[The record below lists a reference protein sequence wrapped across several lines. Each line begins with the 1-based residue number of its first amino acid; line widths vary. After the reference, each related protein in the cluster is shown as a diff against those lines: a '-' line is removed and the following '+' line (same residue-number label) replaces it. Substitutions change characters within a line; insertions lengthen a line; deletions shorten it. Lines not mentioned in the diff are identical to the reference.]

1 VRRRFGWRGLAAALV
16 LVTIAAITAGGLAR
30 LRVETGISSFL
41 PSGDPAGRELDRLAR
56 SFGGDPVLVL
66 LESRTPRALL
76 GPERLPRLL
85 RLEGRLSGLPDVAV
99 VYGPAT
105 TLNQIAIQTQGL
117 LAEISG
123 RRDGLRAAAEASAL
137 RGGATAA
144 QASAAGERAVRKFEI
159 RYGSLLVRSLPVGLP
174 TLRNPRFAESVVFG
188 GQDGPRPQWRY
199 VVPAPDAVAILV
211 RPRQG
216 LDQAGTERLVRAVGT
231 AVAEADLGTRRVTV
245 TGAPAVAAALGG
257 QVRKEVPLIGAVALT
272 AVAVCLLAVGWTRR
286 RRRLVPLVAMLAATG
301 LTLALFGWRGQPLS
315 LGVVAFLPV
324 LLGVGTYYPIYLAQR
339 AHRRLV
345 LVMAGA
351 AAAGFGALA
360 LSPLPFVRDLGVA
373 LATGVVLAVAAG
385 LVLAPRLG
393 VEAPPRA
400 DEGPSPGRVPRGVAV
415 GAVAAL
421 VALAAVGWAQ
431 LPRLPLEAHPERLA
445 AGLSALADAR
455 HAEAVLGASGEVDI
469 VLRGG
474 DVLTPEALRWMRHAE
489 DAVVVRYGDRM
500 RPVLSAPDLLRFL
513 GDAPTGRQITA
524 AMRLLPSYLTGAVVR
539 DDGREALVSFGVR
552 LGDLAAQRDLLDG
565 VRTALPPPPPGYTVE
580 VTGLPVAAARGY
592 DLVSTGRYAG
602 NLAGV
607 AAAGLVLLVGL
618 RRRGDAVRAVA
629 AALVATGVG
638 LGALWLLSIP
648 LTPVTVALGSLTAA
662 VGCEFT
668 VLLAEARRR
677 GDAVLARSV
686 LLAAITA
693 AVGYGALALSDLAM
707 IRQFGLL
714 LAGSVGLSLLT
725 AACVTA
731 ALPDARTEEPSTT
744 EPLLEVKECV

>member
-1 VRRRFGWRGLAAALV
+1 VATALV
-16 LVTIAAITAGGLAR
+16 LLTVAAFTAGGLAR
-30 LRVETGISSFL
+30 LRIETGVSSFL
-41 PSGDPAGRELDRLAR
+41 PSGDPAARELDRLAR

-66 LESRTPRALL
+66 LESRAPRALL
-76 GPERLPRLL
+76 GPEQLLRLL
-85 RLEGRLSGLPDVAV
+85 QLEGRLSGLHDVAV

-123 RRDGLRAAAEASAL
+123 RRDGLRAAAEASAR

-144 QASAAGERAVRKFEI
+144 AASAVGERAIRRFEL

-188 GQDGPRPQWRY
+188 GQEGPRPQWRY
-199 VVPAPDAVAILV
+199 IVPAPDAVAILV

-216 LDQAGTERLVRAVGT
+216 LDQAGTERLVGAVRA
-231 AVAEADLGTRRVTV
+231 AVADSGLETRRVTV

-257 QVRKEVPLIGAVALT
+257 QVRTEVPLIGTVALA
-272 AVAVCLLAVGWTRR
+272 AVAVCLLAVGWTRP
-286 RRRLVPLVAMLAATG
+286 RRRLVPLLAMLVATG

-360 LSPLPFVRDLGVA
+360 LSPLPFVRELGIA
-373 LATGVVLAVAAG
+373 LATGVLLAVAVG

-393 VEAPPRA
+393 VEPPDPRTG
-400 DEGPSPGRVPRGVAV
+400 DGPPPGRVRRGVAV
-415 GAVAAL
+415 GVL
-421 VALAAVGWAQ
+421 VALVGLAAGGWAQ
-431 LPRLPLEAHPERLA
+431 LPHLPLEAHPDRLA
-445 AGLSALADAR
+445 AGLSALDEAR
-455 HAEAVLGASGEVDI
+455 HAERIVGASGEVDV

-474 DVLTPEALRWMRHAE
+474 DVLTPTALRWMRSAE
-489 DAVVVRYGDRM
+489 DTVVVRYGDRL
-500 RPVLSAPDLLRFL
+500 RPGLSAPDLLRFL

-539 DDGREALVSFGVR
+539 EDGREAIVSFGAR
-552 LGDLAAQRDLLDG
+552 LGDLATQRDLLDDL
-565 VRTALPPPPPGYTVE
+565 RTALPPAPPGYQVE

-618 RRRGDAVRAVA
+618 RRRRDAVRAVA
-629 AALVATGVG
+629 AALIATGVG
-638 LGALWLLSIP
+638 LCALWLLGIA

-686 LLAAITA
+686 QLAAITA
-693 AVGYGALALSDLAM
+693 AVGYAALALSELAM

-714 LAGSVGLSLLT
+714 LAGSVCLSLLT
-725 AACVTA
+725 AVCVTV
-731 ALPDARTEEPSTT
+731 ALPGTTRSRVEVEE
-744 EPLLEVKECV
+744 CD

>member
-1 VRRRFGWRGLAAALV
+1 MRRRLGRRGLATALV
-16 LVTIAAITAGGLAR
+16 LLTVAAFTAGGLAR
-30 LRVETGISSFL
+30 LRVETGVSSFL
-41 PSGDPAGRELDRLAR
+41 PSGDPAARELDRLAR

-66 LESRTPRALL
+66 LESRAPRALL
-76 GPERLPRLL
+76 GPEQLPRLL
-85 RLEGRLSGLPDVAV
+85 QLEGRLSGLPDVAV

-123 RRDGLRAAAEASAL
+123 RRDGLRAAAEASAR

-144 QASAAGERAVRKFEI
+144 AASAAGERAIRRFEL

-188 GQDGPRPQWRY
+188 GQEGPRPRWRY
-199 VVPAPDAVAILV
+199 IVPAPDAVAILV

-216 LDQAGTERLVRAVGT
+216 LDQAGTERLAGAVRA
-231 AVAEADLGTRRVTV
+231 AVAESELGTRRVTV
-245 TGAPAVAAALGG
+245 TGAPAVAAALGD
-257 QVRKEVPLIGAVALT
+257 QVRTEVPLIGAVALA
-272 AVAVCLLAVGWTRR
+272 AVAVCLLAVGWTRP
-286 RRRLVPLVAMLAATG
+286 RRRLLPLLAMLVATG

-360 LSPLPFVRDLGVA
+360 LSPLPFVRDLGIA
-373 LATGVVLAVAAG
+373 LATGVLLAVAVG

-393 VEAPPRA
+393 VEPPRPRTG
-400 DEGPSPGRVPRGVAV
+400 DGTPPRRVRRGVAV
-415 GAVAAL
+415 GVLAAL
-421 VALAAVGWAQ
+421 VGLAAGGWAQ
-431 LPRLPLEAHPERLA
+431 LPRLPLEAHPDRLA
-445 AGLSALADAR
+445 AGLSALDDAR
-455 HAEAVLGASGEVDI
+455 HAERILGASGEVDV
-469 VLRGG
+469 VLRGS
-474 DVLTPEALRWMRHAE
+474 DVLTPSALRWMRTAE
-489 DAVVVRYGDRM
+489 DTVIVRYGDRL
-500 RPVLSAPDLLRFL
+500 RPGLSAPDLLRFL
-513 GDAPTGRQITA
+513 GDAPTDRQITA

-539 DDGREALVSFGVR
+539 DDGREAIVSFGAR
-552 LGDLAAQRDLLDG
+552 LGDLATQRDLLDDL
-565 VRTALPPPPPGYTVE
+565 RAALPPAPPGYQVE

-618 RRRGDAVRAVA
+618 RRRRDAVYAVA
-629 AALVATGVG
+629 AALIATGVG
-638 LGALWLLSIP
+638 LCALWLLGIA

-686 LLAAITA
+686 RLAAITA
-693 AVGYGALALSDLAM
+693 AVGYAALTLSELAM

-714 LAGSVGLSLLT
+714 LAGSVCLSLLT
-725 AACVTA
+725 AVCVTV
-731 ALPDARTEEPSTT
+731 ALPGTTRSRVEVEE
-744 EPLLEVKECV
+744 CD